1 MKLLEN
7 KIAIVTS
14 STKGIGLQT
23 VKTLAEN
30 GAKVYLAVRNL
41 DAGQE
46 VCKEIIAAGGQAD
59 TVYFDALKIE
69 TFTTYVEEVIKK
81 EGRVDVLVN
90 NFGSTDVKVD
100 FDILHTSFDDFIRII
115 EKNAR
120 AVYVSSAVAIKSM
133 QKTGGGSIINISSVG
148 GKYPDISGTAY
159 ATAKAVVNF
168 LTKEIAVQ
176 HAKDNIRCNAVL
188 PGMTATDAVKNNM
201 SKEFTDTFLKTI
213 PMNRIGQPVEIANAV
228 LFFAS
233 ELSSFTTGTLLESA
247 GGFGLPNPLYPLY
260 NELNAR

>member
-120 AVYVSSAVAIKSM
+120 AVYVSSAVAI
-133 QKTGGGSIINISSVG
+133 
-148 GKYPDISGTAY
+148 
-159 ATAKAVVNF
+159 
-168 LTKEIAVQ
+168 
-176 HAKDNIRCNAVL
+176 
-188 PGMTATDAVKNNM
+188 
-201 SKEFTDTFLKTI
+201 
-213 PMNRIGQPVEIANAV
+213 
-228 LFFAS
+228 
-233 ELSSFTTGTLLESA
+233 
-247 GGFGLPNPLYPLY
+247 
-260 NELNAR
+260 